1 MKKIITLLFA
11 LVLVLSLTACQNE
24 TLDAKSVYEKAS
36 ANMQKLDSLSSEA
49 SMLLEVSDGTNTL
62 SLALPIDL
70 KATVTKM
77 RTEPE
82 IYTSLGIKYDEVDS
96 LIQMWQSGGFTYID
110 VDGTKFY
117 AESAELK
124 VDDVMLSPDFG
135 SEGLDLEME
144 EDADGYLLDMSLD
157 EEKLKNLMGEF
168 GEIADL
174 KELFEDVVSFSNVS
188 AKMRINKD
196 FYIENVSLDFMM
208 EFNEAG
214 SAHVGAD
221 FEYSDFNEA
230 VLPSFAPE
238 EFLENAAY

>member
-24 TLDAKSVYEKAS
+24 SLDATSVCEKAS
-36 ANMQKLDSLSSEA
+36 ANMQKLDSLSSKA
-49 SMLLEVSDGTNTL
+49 SMLVEVSDGTNTL
-62 SLALPIDL
+62 SLALPIEL

-124 VDDVMLSPDFG
+124 VDDVMMSPDFG
-135 SEGLDLEME
+135 SEGLDLTME

-157 EEKLKNLMGEF
+157 EEKLKSLMGEF

-174 KELFEDVVSFSNVS
+174 KELFEDVVSFSDVS

-208 EFNEAG
+208 EFKEAG

-221 FEYSDFNEA
+221 FDYSDFNEA
-230 VLPSFAPE
+230 TLPSFAPE